1 MLIADDEETVRK
13 LLQRMIENA
22 GYTTLTA
29 ANGKEALE
37 RIAQEETG
45 ILVLDIKMPE
55 MSGIEV
61 LKRVAADYPDICVV
75 MATAVAD
82 TRTAVETMRLGADDY
97 ITKPFRQED
106 VLQALKRAAGKRDRR
121 LEEERQRQQLEETI
135 SKQAEQLQQ
144 QFVDLVETL
153 AREHKLLYEQAAKQR
168 GGIKSMFSKL
178 PPELRKPMSSVEE
191 YSEALLKILRR
202 TK

>member
-1 MLIADDEETVRK
+1 
-13 LLQRMIENA
+13 MIENA
-22 GYTTLTA
+22 GYTTLAA
-29 ANGKEALE
+29 ANGQEALD
-37 RIAQEETG
+37 RIAGEEIG

-61 LKRVAADYPDICVV
+61 LKRVATDYPDICVV

-82 TRTAVETMRLGADDY
+82 TETAVETMRLGADDY
-97 ITKPFRQED
+97 ITKPFSQD
-106 VLQALKRAAGKRDRR
+106 NVLQALKRAAGKRDQR

-135 SKQAEQLQQ
+135 SKQAERLQQ

-153 AREHKLLYEQAAKQR
+153 AREHKLLYERAAKQR